1 MEPLS
6 LSSNAESLSYTGGS
20 SGQWSVHAGVDS
32 GGASS
37 DQWSV
42 HASVETGGASSDH
55 WSVHADVDSSWSSN
69 IDMSSGRQQS
79 SFYSTDQQF
88 VQFDARQFQSLP
100 HTGATH
106 TFSVEC
112 GQVEPSHLSL
122 ESQVIGC
129 NAEHLLLPS
138 TQTPA
143 VAADDMAWHT
153 AVVWSQLSASAGP
166 AVEHTA
172 PIPAFVSNASYDGM
186 CFM

>member
-42 HASVETGGASSDH
+42 HAG
-55 WSVHADVDSSWSSN
+55 VDSSWSSN

-79 SFYSTDQQF
+79 SFYSTDTDQQF

-106 TFSVEC
+106 MFSVEC

-153 AVVWSQLSASAGP
+153 AVAWSQLSASAGP